1 MYILSY
7 SLLFCK
13 ISTFFRKTC
22 ISQNIY
28 YHPNTLEKFT
38 ITSLKNTLMGNIKT
52 ILVVEDDFLLQWGLK
67 NLKPENVNLLQAR
80 TCKQAREIFER
91 NKRYIDVIA
100 FDGIMDRDDDII
112 TDEPLVPEDMTTL
125 KLIHDI
131 RKEFN
136 WVMIAMSSKN
146 WMLEQQI
153 KAGCDLQ
160 LDDKMKLFELIANMK
175 KWGRK

>member
-1 MYILSY
+1 
-7 SLLFCK
+7 
-13 ISTFFRKTC
+13 
-22 ISQNIY
+22 
-28 YHPNTLEKFT
+28 
-38 ITSLKNTLMGNIKT
+38 MGNIKT

-136 WVMIAMSSKN
+136 
-146 WMLEQQI
+146 
-153 KAGCDLQ
+153 
-160 LDDKMKLFELIANMK
+160 
-175 KWGRK
+175 